1 MLMYG
6 DVWNFGDLGTDQA
19 IQMPHQSLVKET
31 VCAWHGAV
39 GLGHSTGHRKMVPS
53 LLRADLVNL
62 RSTSYG

>member
-1 MLMYG
+1 
-6 DVWNFGDLGTDQA
+6 
-19 IQMPHQSLVKET
+19 
-31 VCAWHGAV
+31 V